1 MRVLVQRVRQAS
13 VTIDDQLYSEI
24 DYGYLLLVGM
34 SQHDDE
40 TIVHQMAEKV
50 LNLRIC
56 EDENQKMN
64 LSLLDIQGDI
74 LSISQFTLYADCRKG
89 RRPSFTDAGKPETA
103 ARLYDEF
110 NEALKKSGLN
120 VKTGVFGADMKV
132 GLVNDGPVTIM
143 LDSDIILK
151 K

>member
-13 VTIDDQLYSEI
+13 VTIDGQLYSEI
-24 DYGYLLLVGM
+24 DYGYLLLVGI
-34 SQHDDE
+34 SQNDDE
-40 TIVHQMAEKV
+40 KIIHQMAEKV
-50 LNLRIC
+50 LNLRVC

-64 LSLLDIQGDI
+64 LSLLDIHGDI

-103 ARLYDEF
+103 TKLYDEF
-110 NEALKKSGLN
+110 NETLKQSGLV

-132 GLVNDGPVTIM
+132 GLINDGPVTIM
-143 LDSDIILK
+143 LDSDIIQK

>member
-13 VTIDDQLYSEI
+13 VTIDGQLYSEI
-24 DYGYLLLVGM
+24 DYGYLLLVGI
-34 SQHDDE
+34 SQNDDE
-40 TIVHQMAEKV
+40 KIIHQMAEKV
-50 LNLRIC
+50 LNLRVC

-64 LSLLDIQGDI
+64 LSLLDIHGDI

-103 ARLYDEF
+103 TKLYDEF
-110 NEALKKSGLN
+110 NETLKQSGLV

-132 GLVNDGPVTIM
+132 GLINDGPVTIM